1 MAEISKRKYNFESM
15 YPNPQKY
22 NLKYWE
28 RMQKL
33 SDAKETR
40 AQSLL
45 LRHKWI
51 ERQNKMNY
59 QNEYDRLVGELHK
72 LPPGFI
78 KHAIEQTMPKEKLA
92 MVNQYTFDSTKPDT
106 KSDSSMRRTR
116 GSVSSRSSPKSYAS
130 SFKSGASKADS
141 ERTEVAAAMAGEQY
155 KELQGIWAS
164 RRQQRKG
171 GASSSSGAR

>member
-1 MAEISKRKYNFESM
+1 MAEISSKRKYNFESM

-33 SDAKETR
+33 LDAKETR

-59 QNEYDRLVGELHK
+59 QNEYDRLRGELSRSMA
-72 LPPGFI
+72 PGLI
-78 KHAIEQTMPKEKLA
+78 KHTIEGMMPKEKLDL
-92 MVNQYTFDSTKPDT
+92 VTQYDVAQPKPATPSKSKSAKTSKTTSSTSSS
-106 KSDSSMRRTR
+106 KSSD
-116 GSVSSRSSPKSYAS
+116 
-130 SFKSGASKADS
+130 ADS
-141 ERTEVAAAMAGEQY
+141 EASERKQM
-155 KELQGIWAS
+155 LQGRWRS
-164 RRQQRKG
+164 LFSYGGKSK